1 MSTLPKI
8 HFITGILEGWYA
20 VPNESHFEHSQM
32 CGAQARLNKACLL
45 IHGVKDAINS
55 AKNSVKAKKALKEK
69 FGMDSSKGMVQ
80 RLRQTA
86 QVFAY
91 SHFFVSLIIDFN
103 NLSS

>member
-8 HFITGILEGWYA
+8 LFLTGHLEGWYA

-45 IHGVKDAINS
+45 IDGVKDAINS
-55 AKNSVKAKKALKEK
+55 ATVKAKKALKEK
-69 FGMDSSKGMVQ
+69 FGIDCSRRMVQ
-80 RLRQTA
+80 RLLQSA

-91 SHFFVSLIIDFN
+91 SHFFVSLFIDFN
-103 NLSS
+103 ILSS

>member
-8 HFITGILEGWYA
+8 LFLTGHLEGWYA

-69 FGMDSSKGMVQ
+69 FGIDSSKRMVQ

-86 QVFAY
+86 RVFAY
-91 SHFFVSLIIDFN
+91 
-103 NLSS
+103 